1 MDSERGLVIFKET
14 KLPGAFVIELEPFAD
29 ERGSF
34 ARTFCDDEFV
44 EHGLPAHFPQQN
56 LSRNHRAGTL
66 RGMHYNA
73 APYAEA
79 KLVRVHNGAIYD
91 QIVDLRPGSPTRFQS
106 FGVELTA
113 RAYNALFVPAGFAHG
128 FITLTDD
135 ADVYYLMSEL
145 YRPAAGR
152 GIRYDD
158 PRLGLSWP
166 REVTVIAER
175 DANYP
180 DYVEGRDD

>member
-1 MDSERGLVIFKET
+1 MDSERSVVIFKET
-14 KLPGAFVIELEPFAD
+14 KLKGAFVIDLESYAD

-34 ARTFCDDEFV
+34 ARSFCDEEFAK
-44 EHGLPAHFPQQN
+44 HGLPAHFPQQN

-66 RGMHYNA
+66 RGMHFNV

-79 KLVRVHNGAIYD
+79 KLVRAHSGAIYD

-113 RAYNALFVPAGFAHG
+113 RAGNALFVPAGFAHG
-128 FITLTDD
+128 FITLSDD
-135 ADVYYLMSEL
+135 SDVFYLMSEL
-145 YRPAAGR
+145 YRADAGR
-152 GIRYDD
+152 GFRYDD
-158 PRLGLSWP
+158 PRFGLTWP
-166 REVTVIAER
+166 RSVEVIAPR
-175 DANYP
+175 DAGYA